1 MTALFVTKRF
11 FNVAAVYSKELQEK
25 LANELTF
32 LAPIKHEDELE
43 ARKDELKNVDYI
55 FSTWGM
61 PKVSEE
67 EIDRFFPN
75 LDKMDNWQI
84 ETQSEDLEENGIPY
98 RYVDYKNLSP
108 LPY

>member
-61 PKVSEE
+61 LALTKEQV
-67 EIDRFFPN
+67 
-75 LDKMDNWQI
+75 
-84 ETQSEDLEENGIPY
+84 ETVTKRPY
-98 RYVDYKNLSP
+98 KKNT
-108 LPY
+108 